1 MINWRD
7 ESGHG
12 RPDLDEAPA
21 KSPCATQQS
30 GRTRTASQPFFRR
43 KGKEGGRRRCRLA
56 KGIVTDLRAVRSGP
70 LMASQ
75 FPGAQHFDPRYQ
87 YQSAKFDVDGFR
99 IDTLKF
105 IEPDFA
111 QAFGNSMREFALS
124 IGKKNFF
131 TFGEVYD
138 NEEQIAR
145 FIGRQATEDAIWWA
159 STRLWTSPF
168 FSGCPAWPKD

>member
-1 MINWRD
+1 GGD
-7 ESGHG
+7 FASLQE
-12 RPDLDEAPA
+12 LV
-21 KSPCATQQS
+21 
-30 GRTRTASQPFFRR
+30 TASQR
-43 KGKEGGRRRCRLA
+43 G
-56 KGIVTDLRAVRSGP
+56 
-70 LMASQ
+70 SQ
-75 FPGAQHFDPRYQ
+75 FPVHAVLIRAYQ
-87 YQSAKFDVDGFR
+87 YLIAKFDVDGFR

-145 FIGRQATEDAIWWA
+145 FIGRHAADAGDLVGVDAALDFPLFYLLPAVAKGQAA
-159 STRLWTSPF
+159 
-168 FSGCPAWPKD
+168 PAAVVEVFGRRTVVQRE